1 MGSGASVEDA
11 STVFSY
17 KDFPKQLYVEGAGSP
32 IANGKFVLRTDK
44 DALPLTKIKN
54 SSSSAS
60 KMIQKSPSFRKGGVW
75 FSKDDGTDCW
85 MAFIDG
91 HKKGKCSE
99 VRIILG
105 KSPWGRRSGEMGCLH
120 GSRNP
125 LPVLSTHC

>member
-44 DALPLTKIKN
+44 DALPLAKIKK

-60 KMIQKSPSFRKGGVW
+60 KMIKKSPSFRKGGVW
-75 FSKDDGTDCW
+75 FSKDNDTDCW
-85 MAFIDG
+85 MVFIDA
-91 HKKGKCSE
+91 HKKGK
-99 VRIILG
+99 
-105 KSPWGRRSGEMGCLH
+105 GRGLY
-120 GSRNP
+120 
-125 LPVLSTHC
+125 